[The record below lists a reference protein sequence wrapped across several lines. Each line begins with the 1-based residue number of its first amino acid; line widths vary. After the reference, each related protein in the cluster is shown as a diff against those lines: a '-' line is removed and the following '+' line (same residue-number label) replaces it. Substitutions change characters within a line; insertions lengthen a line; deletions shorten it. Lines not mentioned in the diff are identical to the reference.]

1 MADLASTHPLN
12 QPPGPEIGQTQPRA
26 EQPQPPRAAESDGQA
41 RRYHRT
47 QRILAVT
54 GYLADVAALVILL
67 ATGWSAALR
76 SFAEQTAHPWALSL
90 LIYAA
95 ILGLIL
101 KAVSLPL
108 DYLDGFWL
116 EHRHGLSNL
125 TLGGWLKDELKGL
138 LVGGVLGALAVELIY
153 GAIREWPR
161 HWWIVAAGVFTAF
174 FILMAN
180 LAPVLLLPIFFKL
193 KPLNNPVLEGRL
205 RRLAECAGARVKGV
219 YEWKLGEKTRKA
231 NAALTGLGNTRRI
244 LLADTLLENFSEDE
258 IEAVLAHELGHHVHA
273 DIWRGLAVQTAAIFL
288 GLFAIRMALD
298 RWSVVLGFRGA
309 SDFAN
314 LPLLALV
321 TLAVSLILLP
331 MVNGFSRRA
340 ERAADL
346 FAIRSVGQPGVFA
359 SALERLAKLNLAE
372 RKPHPW
378 VEFIFYSHPSIG
390 RRIEFIQ
397 RHAPHA
403 VIDTRPAHSG

>member
-1 MADLASTHPLN
+1 MPQDFTPA
-12 QPPGPEIGQTQPRA
+12 QPPAEPAQLPVERA
-26 EQPQPPRAAESDGQA
+26 QPPVAAGSDAQA
-41 RRYHRT
+41 ARYHRT
-47 QRILAVT
+47 QRILAVS
-54 GYLADVAALVILL
+54 GYLVDAAVLAILL
-67 ATGWSAALR
+67 LTGWSAGLR
-76 SFAEQTAHPWALSL
+76 TFAEGIVQPWALAL
-90 LIYAA
+90 LIYAGL
-95 ILGLIL
+95 LGLIL

-116 EHRHGLSNL
+116 EHRHGLSKL
-125 TLGGWLKDELKGL
+125 TLRAWLKDEAKGL
-138 LVGGVLGALAVELIY
+138 LVAGILGALALELIY
-153 GAIREWPR
+153 GALRAWPR
-161 HWWIVAAGVFTAF
+161 HWWIVAAGVFAGF
-174 FILMAN
+174 FVLLAN
-180 LAPVLLLPIFFKL
+180 LAPVLLLPAFFKL
-193 KPLNNPVLEGRL
+193 RPLNNPGLEERL
-205 RRLAECAGARVKGV
+205 RRLAESAGARVQGV

-273 DIWRGLAVQTAAIFL
+273 DMWRGLAVQSAATFL
-288 GLFAIRMALD
+288 GLYAIHLALE
-298 RWSVVLGFRGA
+298 RWSVPLGFRGA

-321 TLAVSLILLP
+321 TLAVSLLLLP
-331 MVNGFSRRA
+331 VVNGFSRRA

-346 FAIRSVGQPGVFA
+346 FALRSVGNPADFA
-359 SALERLAKLNLAE
+359 TALERLGNLNLAE

-378 VEFIFYSHPSIG
+378 IEFIFYSHPSIG

-403 VIDTRPAHSG
+403 DIQQAGRFA